1 MEIRTELVEEDE
13 ERGRELSYPVL
24 RGGTGTALRRLVYR
38 QIEDKTDCDCRQ
50 NSNTQQNHESV
61 PLARSVHVGKRLTL
75 ARRRA
80 GTEKSDTKVE
90 RARDKELDIP

>member
-50 NSNTQQNHESV
+50 NSNTQQNQENGALLVLCGRVKASIKYV
-61 PLARSVHVGKRLTL
+61 PPCHL
-75 ARRRA
+75 
-80 GTEKSDTKVE
+80 
-90 RARDKELDIP
+90 